1 MIPWNRWRCHFYALL
16 GYAAIAVLFTW
27 PLVPN
32 IATHLTGSPAGDTG
46 VYVWNQWVFQHE
58 LLQHHHSPYFTDK
71 IFSLTGRAN
80 LSLHNYTAFQDL
92 VALPFINLFG
102 VVTTFNLVYLLMTV
116 LTGYTTFL
124 LARRVTGGSVEAW
137 LGGALFAWSPILV
150 TRGGAHFSLVAAAPL
165 AVFLLLLLRAAE
177 RQRMRDAV
185 ALGATCWWA
194 ASTDAYYAVYCVIIA
209 AAFMLGR
216 VMTIRRQPQQPQ
228 VRAVPWTLDVL
239 LCCVAGLVLSMA
251 VSGGWQFTVLGRV
264 ASIRSLYTPMLV
276 LTLLASIRIGWPYRA
291 HLVPLDTGAVLRVV
305 RLGSAA
311 ALVAAVML
319 SPVLYAVGVRIAE
332 GRWNPEQVFWRSSVQ
347 GVDVAAFV
355 LPNPN
360 HALAP
365 SSIREWLTGA
375 RPDAYFENVASLTW
389 LAPIVMFVAWRSGW
403 PIPRFWLGLAV
414 LFGTLA
420 LGPFVHVLGVNTHV
434 PGPWAFLRYVPIVG
448 LARTPGRF
456 SIVVML
462 AVAIL
467 FTMALCWVIQRR
479 PQQRRVVMLTVGAL
493 LLFELLPAPRP
504 LYSAEIPRVYQYIA
518 QAPADVR
525 ILELPSGVR
534 DGTQSVGN
542 FTART
547 QFFQTAHGKRLIGG
561 YLSRVSR
568 RRVADVRRD
577 PMVDA
582 LIWLSEGRVLDSSRR
597 QSLLEAGPAFVRHA
611 NLGFVVV
618 DRARTPDTLRAFAI
632 EALALELIDNDGAF
646 ELYRPAIVAD
656 AR

>member
-1 MIPWNRWRCHFYALL
+1 MIQWNRWRCHIYALL

-58 LLQHHHSPYFTDK
+58 LLQNHQSPYFTDK

-92 VALPFINLFG
+92 VALPFINVFG
-102 VVTTFNLVYLLMTV
+102 VVATFNLVYLLMTV
-116 LTGYTTFL
+116 LTGYATFL
-124 LARRVTGGSVEAW
+124 LARHVSGGGTVEAW

-177 RQRMRDAV
+177 RQRMRDAA

-216 VMTIRRQPQQPQ
+216 VMTIRRQPR

-239 LCCVAGLVLSMA
+239 LFCVAGLVLSMA
-251 VSGGWQFTVLGRV
+251 VSGGWQLTILGR
-264 ASIRSLYTPMLV
+264 ATSMHSLYTPMLV
-276 LTLLASIRIGWPYRA
+276 LTSLACVRFAWPYRA
-291 HLVPLDTGAVLRVV
+291 HLVPLDGASVLRVV

-311 ALVAAVML
+311 AIVAAAML

-332 GRWNPEQVFWRSSVQ
+332 GRWDSEQVFWRSSPH
-347 GVDVAAFV
+347 GVDAAAFV

-389 LAPIVMFVAWRSGW
+389 LAPIVMFVAWGSGW
-403 PIPRFWLGLAV
+403 RIPRFWLGLAV
-414 LFGTLA
+414 LFGSLA
-420 LGPFVHVLGVNTHV
+420 LGPFVHLLGVNTHV
-434 PGPWAFLRYVPIVG
+434 PGPWALLRYVPIVG

-467 FTMALCWVIQRR
+467 FTMALCWVVHRWPRQRR
-479 PQQRRVVMLTVGAL
+479 LVMLTVGAS

-504 LYSAEIPRVYQYIA
+504 LYSAEIPRVYQHIA

-542 FTART
+542 FSART

-582 LIWLSEGRVLDSSRR
+582 LIWLSEGRLLDSSRR
-597 QSLLEAGPAFVRHA
+597 RSLLEAGSAFVDRA
-611 NLGFVVV
+611 NVGFVVV

-632 EALALELIDNDGAF
+632 EAFALQFIDSDGDF
-646 ELYRPAIVAD
+646 ELYRPAPSES